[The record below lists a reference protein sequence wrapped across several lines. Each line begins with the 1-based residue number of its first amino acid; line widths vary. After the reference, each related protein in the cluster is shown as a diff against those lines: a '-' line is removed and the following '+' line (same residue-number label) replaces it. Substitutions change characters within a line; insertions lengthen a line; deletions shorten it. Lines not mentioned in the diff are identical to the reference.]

1 VNGSL
6 WAALAVLFVDGAT
19 FGIATTP
26 ALLEAG
32 KAHSPWALAL
42 AGGLASALG
51 SMVQLRGLRWLL
63 NSGHAWARRWA
74 PSQEKLA
81 AALARYREATFLGLV
96 LVRATPVPDLPLKL
110 VAAAGRYPIPLYGLA
125 AWLGSLPYYY
135 LLAKLGATFRP
146 PLWAV
151 LAGVALVGLV
161 GLWDRSRRRG
171 PRGRTPPGGVAA

>member
-6 WAALAVLFVDGAT
+6 WGALGVLFLDGAT
-19 FGIATTP
+19 FGVATTP
-26 ALLEAG
+26 ALIEAG
-32 KAHSPWALAL
+32 KAQPAWVLAL

-51 SMVQLRGLRWLL
+51 SMVQLRVLRWAL
-63 NSGHAWARRWA
+63 NSGPAWTRRWA

-96 LVRATPVPDLPLKL
+96 LVRATPMPDLPLKL
-110 VAAAGRYPIPLYGLA
+110 VAAAGRYPIALYGLA

-135 LLAKLGATFRP
+135 VLATLGATFRP
-146 PLWAV
+146 PLWVV

-161 GLWDRSRRRG
+161 GWWARRR
-171 PRGRTPPGGVAA
+171 R

>member
-6 WAALAVLFVDGAT
+6 WAALGILFLDGAT
-19 FGIATTP
+19 FGVATTP

-32 KAHSPWALAL
+32 QAHPAWLLAL

-51 SMVQLRGLRWLL
+51 SMLQLRVLRWALS
-63 NSGHAWARRWA
+63 SGHAWARRWA

-81 AALARYREATFLGLV
+81 AALGRYREATFLGLV

-110 VAAAGRYPIPLYGLA
+110 VAAAGRYPIALYGLA
-125 AWLGSLPYYY
+125 AWLGALPYYY
-135 LLAKLGATFRP
+135 VLATLGAAFRP

-151 LAGVALVGLV
+151 LAGVALVGLL
-161 GLWDRSRRRG
+161 GLWGRRR
-171 PRGRTPPGGVAA
+171 RQARR